1 MPLPTNL
8 LDPIPG
14 DNPSGTDLR
23 YAPVYDKSKEA
34 RREDD
39 TAAQGD
45 WKHEIKK
52 ADSVLV
58 IKLAGDAIAKQSK
71 DLQLGAWLT
80 EALLRREGITGL
92 QEGIKLL
99 HGMLDGFWETV
110 YPLMEDGDEELRA
123 APLGWVG
130 TRLEENI
137 RRIPLTKNGLDYFQY
152 KESRLI
158 TPEEAA
164 DTDEKRTARQT
175 AIDEGKTTPEMFA
188 EGYNSTSTEFYQNLR
203 GNLDGT
209 LESLATFST
218 FCDEKF
224 GKSAPSFGRMRTAL
238 EEVRQT
244 VRILL
249 EPRGVSEGE
258 AAPEAE
264 AGGESAESGTVVRA
278 RAGAALSA
286 EPADRDDAVA
296 RICSVAAWLRHQDA
310 STPVP
315 YLVLRG
321 LRWGELRGGGAEINP
336 TLLDAPST
344 ATRTDL
350 KRLSLEN
357 SWAEVRELA
366 ETARAQTCGRGWLDL
381 QRYVVRAC
389 EQLGN
394 SYDLVSL
401 AVRTE
406 LRGLLGDFPQ
416 LARMTLMDDTPTA
429 NPETQDWLQ
438 GLGQASAASS
448 GMTLDVGNADGSAAA
463 ADKPADAYDLASD
476 AMRSGR
482 TEEAVEILA
491 REASQER
498 SGRGRFQ
505 RKIQLASICMAGG
518 YEAVAFPIL
527 QDLFREIEA
536 RGLEA
541 WEPHQMVA
549 KPLLLLLKCMDKLG
563 KDAEERQKVYA
574 QICRLDPLQAL
585 ECSR

>member
-23 YAPVYDKSKEA
+23 YAPVYDKIKEA

-52 ADSVLV
+52 ADPVLV
-58 IKLAGDAIAKQSK
+58 IKLAGEAIAKQSK

-80 EALLRREGITGL
+80 EALLRREGISGL

-99 HGMLDGFWETV
+99 HGLLEGFWDTV

-357 SWAEVRELA
+357 SWAEVLELA
-366 ETARAQTCGRGWLDL
+366 ETAMAQTCGRGWLDL

-416 LARMTLMDDTPTA
+416 LARMTL
-429 NPETQDWLQ
+429 
-438 GLGQASAASS
+438 
-448 GMTLDVGNADGSAAA
+448 
-463 ADKPADAYDLASD
+463 KPADAYDLASD